1 MLVIEDG
8 SIVVGADSFIS
19 YADALTQAQNLGLAF
34 SDDETVGQQQ
44 LRQAYIWLVNLYEPQ
59 LQGMRISKD
68 QTGCFPRSDVESRG
82 FDIDNDEIPADIIK
96 AQLFA
101 ASAVF
106 GGIDINTVKTTA
118 ELKSFAVDGVYTET
132 YKDSDTA
139 PSIANMP
146 QVYNFMKPYTRNGG
160 NLSLHREDYT
170 IGNRYYEW

>member
-8 SIVVGADSFIS
+8 SVVVGADSFIS
-19 YADALTQAQNLGLAF
+19 YADAVVQAGNLGLSF
-34 SDDETVGQQQ
+34 SDEEVTGQQQ

-59 LQGMRISKD
+59 LQGLRISKD
-68 QTGCFPRSDVESRG
+68 QTGCFPRSGVEARS
-82 FDIDNDEIPADIIK
+82 FAIDNDEIPADIIS

-101 ASAVF
+101 SSAIN

-132 YKDSDTA
+132 YKDSDSA

-160 NLSLHREDYT
+160 NLTLHREDYS